1 MTGKTVLLEDVSQHL
16 DPSLDSLFTKAIYSE
31 DGIEKIKF
39 GDNSVPYDR
48 NFKLYLSTK
57 LANPHFLPETCI
69 KLAIVNF
76 TVTQDGLE
84 EQMLVDVVNN

>member
-1 MTGKTVLLEDVSQHL
+1 M
-16 DPSLDSLFTKAIYSE
+16 AIYSE

-39 GDNSVPYDR
+39 GDNPVPYDR

-76 TVTQDGLE
+76 TVT
-84 EQMLVDVVNN
+84 